1 MIMTNLDNHLSA
13 DESAHRRGAT
23 PYETLPETLARTRR
37 ELEQLP
43 VVNPRRASL
52 RKRYRT

>member
-1 MIMTNLDNHLSA
+1 MTNLDNRLSA
-13 DESAHRRGAT
+13 EESAHRRRAT
-23 PYETLPETLARTRR
+23 SCETLAETLARTRR

-52 RKRYRT
+52 RKRHCT

>member
-1 MIMTNLDNHLSA
+1 MTNLDNRLSA
-13 DESAHRRGAT
+13 DESAHRRRAT
-23 PYETLPETLARTRR
+23 PYETLAETLARTRR

-52 RKRYRT
+52 RKRHCT